1 MATFLKDDQ
10 NILVRD
16 LNRFRK
22 IYRYIR
28 KKPHPLNC
36 EGSDLT
42 HFQWGTYFVEFN
54 NQTSVTHYFPCCYT
68 TPPIVVATSV
78 EIGAATGRAGATGT
92 PGNLNVFVSSI
103 TTEKAVFETSALY
116 TGFVHYQALNTG
128 VYSMPNIGKTMEVV
142 ELSYSSTHTKTYSW
156 TASFGCIPIV
166 TATANED
173 VNVFVT
179 AVSKTQVTVEV
190 SDPNYSGKVYLVGIE
205 RGC

>member
-16 LNRFRK
+16 LNRYRK

-28 KKPHPLNC
+28 KKPYPLNC
-36 EGSDLT
+36 EGSDIS
-42 HFQWGTYFVEFN
+42 HFQWGTFFVDFV

-68 TPPIVVATSV
+68 SAPIVIATSV
-78 EIGAATGRAGATGT
+78 ETTSF

-103 TTEKAVFETSALY
+103 TSEQAVFETSALY
-116 TGFVHYQALNTG
+116 TGRVHYQAINTG
-128 VYSMPNIGKTMEVV
+128 VYLMPNIGKEMEVV
-142 ELSYSSTHTKTYSW
+142 ELSYSSTNTKTYNW

-166 TATANED
+166 TATASED
-173 VNVFVT
+173 VNVFIT